1 MKLLTF
7 AAATGL
13 LFAFGCT
20 GLTGEEESDD
30 GGGILGGGDDSK
42 DTDVDDTD
50 DEDVDKDSDGDGLT
64 DADEADLGTDADE
77 ADSDGDGTE
86 DGAEIEQNTDP
97 LDEDSHPFEGGWP
110 ISACN
115 GDLEGEGYGK
125 GDISTDWSMKDQ
137 FGEEVNLHA
146 FCDNVVYMVFAAFW

>member
-20 GLTGEEESDD
+20 GLPTDEETPDD
-30 GGGILGGGDDSK
+30 KGGDN
-42 DTDVDDTD
+42 TGDVDDTTD
-50 DEDVDKDSDGDGLT
+50 DDTDKDSDGDGLT
-64 DADEADLGTDADE
+64 DADEDELGTDADA

-86 DGAEIEQNTDP
+86 DGEEVEQNTDP

-110 ISACN
+110 VSACN
-115 GDLEGEGYGK
+115 GELEGEGYAK

-146 FCDNVVYMVFAAFW
+146 FCDNVVYVVFAAFW